1 MSFNKRKFDFHV
13 LTYIILFLSLI
24 IIIFSNDNPAVVFS
38 LYFYIFSLFIY
49 SGNTYKLKKVLVCF
63 IPFAIFIILLNMIF
77 VTQGSMI
84 LFQIGSKK
92 FTLEALIYALTMAL
106 KLFAVASLFI
116 SFEFIID
123 SDRAISYFSSKM
135 PKSTLTLVIAFK
147 LVPGLRDRLNKLKEI
162 YTIRGVDFNKK
173 SSREKTKSYV
183 PVLSIL
189 LENSMESSFDI
200 GEAAFVRGFLSN
212 ERSTYDRQK
221 FRKKDISIMVLSGV
235 LLIVYIFAQY
245 KGAVDF
251 KIYDGVSL
259 VNIFNYGTT
268 SIFVI
273 ILAITLLILKYSR
286 EKDYGIYRD

>member
-1 MSFNKRKFDFHV
+1 
-13 LTYIILFLSLI
+13 
-24 IIIFSNDNPAVVFS
+24 
-38 LYFYIFSLFIY
+38 
-49 SGNTYKLKKVLVCF
+49 
-63 IPFAIFIILLNMIF
+63 MIF
-77 VTQGSMI
+77 VTQGSMV
-84 LFQIGSKK
+84 LFHIGNKK
-92 FTLEALIYALTMAL
+92 FTLEALIYALIMAL

-162 YTIRGVDFNKK
+162 YTIRGVDFNNK
-173 SSREKTKSYV
+173 SSKEMTRSYI

-221 FRKKDISIMVLSGV
+221 IRKKDISIMTLSGV
-235 LLIVYIFAQY
+235 LLIAYIFVQY
-245 KGAVDF
+245 KGFIDF
-251 KIYDGVSL
+251 KIYEGVGL
-259 VNIFNYGTT
+259 VNIFNYGTIF
-268 SIFVI
+268 IFVI
-273 ILAITLLILKYSR
+273 ILAITSLILNYSR
-286 EKDYGIYRD
+286 EKKNEIY

>member
-1 MSFNKRKFDFHV
+1 
-13 LTYIILFLSLI
+13 
-24 IIIFSNDNPAVVFS
+24 
-38 LYFYIFSLFIY
+38 
-49 SGNTYKLKKVLVCF
+49 
-63 IPFAIFIILLNMIF
+63 
-77 VTQGSMI
+77 
-84 LFQIGSKK
+84 
-92 FTLEALIYALTMAL
+92 
-106 KLFAVASLFI
+106 
-116 SFEFIID
+116 
-123 SDRAISYFSSKM
+123 
-135 PKSTLTLVIAFK
+135 
-147 LVPGLRDRLNKLKEI
+147 
-162 YTIRGVDFNKK
+162 
-173 SSREKTKSYV
+173 
-183 PVLSIL
+183 
-189 LENSMESSFDI
+189 MESSFDI

-251 KIYDGVSL
+251 KIYDGVSI

>member
-1 MSFNKRKFDFHV
+1 
-13 LTYIILFLSLI
+13 
-24 IIIFSNDNPAVVFS
+24 
-38 LYFYIFSLFIY
+38 
-49 SGNTYKLKKVLVCF
+49 
-63 IPFAIFIILLNMIF
+63 MIF

-123 SDRAISYFSSKM
+123 SYFSSKM